1 MRIIKCLAEQI
12 EDELGDAEKYIDLA
26 IRWKGEEQRAADLFY
41 ELSIEEMAHMDRLHR
56 VAMDRIAKHRAE
68 KGEPPAEMMAVWN
81 YIHEKNMAKAAEIR
95 VKQNMFKG

>member
-1 MRIIKCLAEQI
+1 
-12 EDELGDAEKYIDLA
+12 
-26 IRWKGEEQRAADLFY
+26 
-41 ELSIEEMAHMDRLHR
+41 
-56 VAMDRIAKHRAE
+56 MDRIAKHRAE